1 MKTLT
6 VSKWVC
12 ELICDLRL
20 RHTIAKDIHVRSF
33 FFPEQSKYADKASR
47 MNRGSWHFPFPPSW
61 LQHFDFPL
69 PSPVRLFEMVVAP
82 EQEYPLV
89 CIGVSRGST
98 HSAPVHVDYINLN
111 SNTSWFTNTG
121 LGMFWR
127 LFMCISKVSGHHY
140 SKLKK
145 KKPSWLCCWWV
156 SFYVPCLCL
165 LQRNLVQKSY
175 RSASWTAARCLSLLK
190 VRDTSFIKY
199 LNIYAYWF

>member
-1 MKTLT
+1 MSLQTHLWPSVT
-6 VSKWVC
+6 SYNC
-12 ELICDLRL
+12 Q
-20 RHTIAKDIHVRSF
+20 RHLCFRSSF
-33 FFPEQSKYADKASR
+33 FREQSKYADKASR
-47 MNRGSWHFPFPPSW
+47 MNRGSWHFPFPPSR

-140 SKLKK
+140 LKFKK
-145 KKPSWLCCWWV
+145 KKNLLTLLLMGVFLCPLL
-156 SFYVPCLCL
+156 VPTPEKPCAEV
-165 LQRNLVQKSY
+165 VQVRQLDS
-175 RSASWTAARCLSLLK
+175 SSLLVLIESTWHK
-190 VRDTSFIKY
+190 FY
-199 LNIYAYWF
+199 